1 MIVIKAILQAQPG
14 KEAALE
20 ALLKGIIPSVET
32 EKETVVY
39 TLHRAQETVGRFLFY
54 EKYTDQNACDA
65 HLKTPYLQALIK
77 QSQGLVSCAPEIE
90 LFEEIAGFSR
100 TSG

>member
-39 TLHRAQETVGRFLFY
+39 TLA
-54 EKYTDQNACDA
+54 
-65 HLKTPYLQALIK
+65 PWK
-77 QSQGLVSCAPEIE
+77 QWGDFCFMKSTQTRMPAMHI
-90 LFEEIAGFSR
+90 
-100 TSG
+100 